1 MKDETKKF
9 MDEYVEIMYPLLEL
23 LDIHNLNTEQLIETP
38 IGEEL
43 IDGKVYFKIERGL
56 TNELKKILTEEIMSE
71 YGEDEVVYDSDTYYI
86 VYDSCDKLSCGSNP
100 KEKGGIVGFA
110 IERNGTMYFNDIVG
124 DLLFCMSDSPN
135 IKQTKNKVYK
145 CADDCYDAILHQL
158 RKLIPKEGKFIS
170 DIIVADAYIH
180 HLQDSDGESK
190 DYIIGLYQNV
200 LAERKEIEWVN
211 FMDESN
217 MFIALK

>member
-9 MDEYVEIMYPLLEL
+9 MDEYVKKMYPLLEL
-23 LDIHNLNTEQLIETP
+23 LDVHNLNTEQLVVTP
-38 IGEEL
+38 IGEEFT
-43 IDGKVYFKIERGL
+43 DGKVYFKIERGL
-56 TNELKKILTEEIMSE
+56 TNELKKILTEGIMSE

-86 VYDSCDKLSCGSNP
+86 VYDSCDKLGCSSNP

-110 IERNGTMYFNDIVG
+110 IKRNETIYLNDIVG
-124 DLLFCMSDSPN
+124 DLLFCMNDSSN

-158 RKLIPKEGKFIS
+158 RKLIPTEGKFIA
-170 DIIVADAYIH
+170 DRIVADAYIH

-211 FMDESN
+211 FMDERN

>member
-9 MDEYVEIMYPLLEL
+9 MDEYVKKMYPLLEL
-23 LDIHNLNTEQLIETP
+23 LDIHNLNTEQLVVTP
-38 IGEEL
+38 IGEEFT
-43 IDGKVYFKIERGL
+43 DGKVYFKIERGL
-56 TNELKKILTEEIMSE
+56 TNELKKILVEGIMAE

-86 VYDSCDKLSCGSNP
+86 VYDSCDKLSCGSNS

-110 IERNGTMYFNDIVG
+110 IERDGTMYLNDIIG
-124 DLLFCMSDSPN
+124 DLLFCMSDNSN
-135 IKQTKNKVYK
+135 VGQIKNRINK
-145 CADDCYDAILHQL
+145 CADDCYDVILNQL
-158 RKLIPKEGKFIS
+158 RKLVPTEGKFIA
-170 DIIVADAYIH
+170 DRIVADAYIH

-211 FMDESN
+211 FMDERN

>member
-9 MDEYVEIMYPLLEL
+9 MDEYVEKMYPLLEL
-23 LDIHNLNTEQLIETP
+23 LDIHNLNTEQLVVTP
-38 IGEEL
+38 IGEEFA
-43 IDGKVYFKIERGL
+43 DGKVYFKIERGL
-56 TNELKKILTEEIMSE
+56 TNELKKILTEGIMSE

-110 IERNGTMYFNDIVG
+110 IERNGTMYLNDIVD
-124 DLLFCMSDSPN
+124 DLLFCMSESSN

-158 RKLIPKEGKFIS
+158 RKLIPTEGKFIAN
-170 DIIVADAYIH
+170 IIVADAYIH

-211 FMDESN
+211 FMDERN